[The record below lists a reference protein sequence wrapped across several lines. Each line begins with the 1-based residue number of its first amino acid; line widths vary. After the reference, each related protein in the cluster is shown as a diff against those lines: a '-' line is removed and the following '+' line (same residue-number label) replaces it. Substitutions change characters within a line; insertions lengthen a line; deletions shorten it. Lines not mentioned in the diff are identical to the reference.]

1 MNYWF
6 LKWKVFYHWQDS
18 IFLESQLCSHFYGR
32 LIFIDKTMFSNFRNH
47 CVVFNVCKLLRFLLC
62 FLYIQFVFILQC
74 MFRNFLRSLWDL
86 MYCIYTFLI
95 KWPLTFSPSYHTQ
108 EQIFIIIIS
117 FKWCVQYLFIQHLLF
132 VHAILYHHTV
142 LILRLFSRF
151 LLLSCSCTFF
161 ISSPKLKAQ
170 VSFSDHSL
178 SVVKRG
184 CCSRC
189 CKFFI
194 FSSSPEPLGQFQ
206 PDFVQSI
213 LNFLKWRTT
222 PFSKGRK

>member
-1 MNYWF
+1 
-6 LKWKVFYHWQDS
+6 
-18 IFLESQLCSHFYGR
+18 
-32 LIFIDKTMFSNFRNH
+32 
-47 CVVFNVCKLLRFLLC
+47 
-62 FLYIQFVFILQC
+62 

-151 LLLSCSCTFF
+151 LLLSCSCTF
-161 ISSPKLKAQ
+161 LLAR
-170 VSFSDHSL
+170 L
-178 SVVKRG
+178 SWR
-184 CCSRC
+184 
-189 CKFFI
+189 
-194 FSSSPEPLGQFQ
+194 
-206 PDFVQSI
+206 
-213 LNFLKWRTT
+213 LKWAFLIIVCPLSNVVVVHVVVVVNCSYFLLLQNHLANFNQTLYKASST
-222 PFSKGRK
+222 F